1 MSEEEKST
9 GDTAAATMANDEPT
23 EQPVNDEHTTEPN
36 TRDQPPAAPPDAG
49 AKWEMPKPVFQK
61 TSGYLPQGYVSDA
74 QQEAARAT
82 PDNENTTQEQPVL
95 VPKPAPGPDLSAVNL
110 SPAVEP
116 QPDLSEQLIPDESAL
131 GAAPPPPKK
140 SGGIGTSMI
149 VLGLIAIMVFVAV
162 FLGVVYFLFFRNSA
176 DPSPF

>member
-9 GDTAAATMANDEPT
+9 GDAAAATMANDEPT

-36 TRDQPPAAPPDAG
+36 TQDPPPPAPVNAG

-61 TSGYLPQGYVSDA
+61 TSGYLPQGYVTDT
-74 QQEAARAT
+74 QQEAARAN
-82 PDNENTTQEQPVL
+82 PDNENTTQEQPVF
-95 VPKPAPGPDLSAVNL
+95 VPELAAGPDLSAVNL

-116 QPDLSEQLIPDESAL
+116 QPDLSEQLIPDEPAL
-131 GAAPPPPKK
+131 GTAPPPKRN
-140 SGGIGTSMI
+140 GAVGTSMI
-149 VLGLIAIMVFVAV
+149 VVGLIAIMIFVAV
-162 FLGVVYFLFFRNSA
+162 FLGVIYFLFLRNPT